1 MDRNIC
7 TIVKYCFLGI
17 IASLVAKNALSRDL
31 DKTFE
36 DLFNLVLIER
46 LRLSPS
52 FHASHFIPAAEQ
64 ANQDLTPALNS
75 LIANKVSSFPL
86 SSTSIG
92 VTFDFSTGDPVKITD
107 SLGPIFAE
115 NAQTLGQGKFNI
127 GFNHTFLTLDQFRG
141 LDTKDIRFTF
151 AHVDIPPPFSE
162 PGLGDDLSESDTI
175 DLILDLDIDSTISA
189 FHGTYGITDNLD
201 IGIAIPLVYVEI
213 DGKAEATIDS
223 FTFDQTGNPLHSF
236 GLPTPEDANLTTT
249 ESYGDDAFGIG
260 DIALRLKY
268 SFLQDFDI
276 NLAMLVDLRLPT
288 GDEDNF
294 LGTGETNIKITE
306 VFSKNFGDTTAHI
319 NASYER
325 RGGDDDSDEIEY
337 VFGFDHK
344 LSDSITLAIDIIGNF
359 DLNED
364 EAINLS
370 PGTATIVDQVDTDD
384 DGTPDVSNTRI
395 VDLSNVPEDD
405 EDNEIDLSLGFRY
418 SPSYRY
424 SLLANIIVPLND
436 DGLRSEVTPTFGFN
450 MNF

>member
-1 MDRNIC
+1 MKRNMSNI
-7 TIVKYCFLGI
+7 IRYCFLGI
-17 IASLVAKNALSRDL
+17 IVSFVAKNALSRDL
-31 DKTFE
+31 DRVFE
-36 DLFNLVLIER
+36 DLFNEVLIDR
-46 LRLSPS
+46 LRLSPD
-52 FHASHFIPAAEQ
+52 FHARHFIPAAEQ

-86 SSTSIG
+86 SSTSVG

-115 NAQTLGQGKFNI
+115 NAQTLGHGKFSI

-151 AHVDIPPPFSE
+151 IHVDIPPPFSE
-162 PGLGDDLSESDTI
+162 EGLGDDPSESDTI
-175 DLILDLDIDSTISA
+175 DLDLNLDIDSTISA
-189 FHGTYGITDNLD
+189 FYGTYGITENLD

-213 DGKAEATIDS
+213 DGEAEATVNS
-223 FTFDQTGNPLHSF
+223 FTFAEGGESLHFFPGDDESGLRTTVPYGDEAF
-236 GLPTPEDANLTTT
+236 GL
-249 ESYGDDAFGIG
+249 G

-276 NLAMLVDLRLPT
+276 NLAMLFDLRLPT

-306 VFSKNFGDTTAHI
+306 IFSKNFGDTTAHI
-319 NASYER
+319 NVSYER
-325 RGGDDDSDEIEY
+325 RGGDNDSDEIEY
-337 VFGFDHK
+337 IAGFDHK
-344 LSDSITLAIDIIGNF
+344 LADSITVAIDVIGNF

-370 PGTATIVDQVDTDD
+370 PGTQTIVDQVDTDG
-384 DGTPDVSNTRI
+384 DGTPDVSRTR
-395 VDLSNVPEDD
+395 VVELSNVPEDD
-405 EDNEIDLSLGFRY
+405 DDNEIDLSIGFRY
-418 SPSYRY
+418 APSERY
-424 SLLANIIVPLND
+424 GFLANIIVPLND
-436 DGLRSEVTPTFGFN
+436 DGLRSEVTPTFGVS